1 MADTIAI
8 AIATATAEAAP
19 SDILNEALAVERSGD
34 VEAARQTMRMLRQRV
49 PFWDEVPLRLA
60 ESYRRERDVAAAH
73 REYEATLDLN
83 PRRPEALIGLGTVLL
98 VRGDAAGAQ
107 SLFLRCCGVAPDR
120 VEAWDALGA
129 TLLLS
134 GDHGAAESAFAEA
147 QRLDPENIDVAIR
160 RVDASIAAGS
170 DEGERAR
177 IEIACANDPANPALL
192 TAHAMLLERAGDRS
206 AAIELIDAATVLA
219 PDHPKPQALLAQM
232 LIRANRMAE
241 AAGAL
246 ELAIALSPDDIALRN
261 NRAAVLVRQQR
272 HREAR
277 DELESL
283 IAEHGDQPG
292 LLCNLANALV
302 SLGCQDEGVAVA
314 RRAIAREPS
323 LHLSWRTLSNALP
336 YCDGIGGAELL
347 AANRRAGDLLVRRA
361 LPELTNTPDPE
372 RRLRVGLLSPT
383 LKTHPV
389 GWLTIAGFESLDP
402 AKFEL
407 HCFGAMFPDDVIHR
421 RFRAI
426 ATGWHV
432 LDRSAPD
439 QIAERIREL
448 GIDIMIDLG
457 GYGDQGMITLCA
469 NRLAPVQVKWV
480 GSQNH
485 SSGLAEMDWFV
496 TDRWE
501 TPDHLARF
509 YSERL
514 MTMPDGYVVY
524 SPPTYAPDVTD
535 LPAPRNGYVTFGC
548 FNNLAKINRGTIAG
562 WSSVLA
568 AIPGSRLV
576 IKCHQMADADT
587 RERLRTDFA
596 AHGIAADRIELRAGS
611 PHRDLLAQYGDI
623 DIVLDPFPYAGGL
636 TTCEALWMGVPVLTL
651 PGETFASRHSAS
663 HLSNIGLA
671 DWVAADLDDYR
682 AIACRWAG
690 DLPGLAELRRG
701 LRPRM
706 KASPLCDAPRFG
718 RHLGAA
724 LRSAWHHWC
733 EAQA

>member
-1 MADTIAI
+1 MLDAI
-8 AIATATAEAAP
+8 ARPPAAEAAP
-19 SDILNEALAVERSGD
+19 SEALNEALALERAGE
-34 VEAARQTMRMLRQRV
+34 VAEARQAMQALRAQV

-60 ESYRRERDVAAAH
+60 ESFRRERDFAAAQP
-73 REYEATLDLN
+73 EYEAALALN

-98 VRGDAAGAQ
+98 SRGDAMGAQ

-134 GDHGAAESAFAEA
+134 GDAGAAESAFAEA

-160 RVDASIAAGS
+160 RVDAAIAAGAE
-170 DEGERAR
+170 EGERAR
-177 IEIACANDPANPALL
+177 IEISAEHDPANPALL
-192 TAHAMLLERAGDRS
+192 TAQAILTERAGDRS
-206 AAIELIDAATVLA
+206 IALELLDAATALA
-219 PDHPKPQALLAQM
+219 PEHPKPQALLAQM
-232 LIRANRMAE
+232 LIRANRMPE
-241 AAGAL
+241 ALRAL
-246 ELAIALSPDDIALRN
+246 EQAIALAPDDIALRN
-261 NRAAVLVRQQR
+261 NRAAALVRQQR

-277 DELESL
+277 DELEAL
-283 IAEHGDQPG
+283 ITEHGDQPG

-302 SLGCQDEGVAVA
+302 SLGCQDEGVAVS
-314 RRAIAREPS
+314 RRAITREPTQA
-323 LHLSWRTLSNALP
+323 LSWRTLSNALP

-347 AANRRAGDLLVRRA
+347 ATNRRASELLARRA
-361 LPELTNTPDPE
+361 LPPLANTPEPG
-372 RRLRVGLLSPT
+372 RRLRIGLLSPT

-389 GWLTIAGFESLDP
+389 GWFTIAGFEALDP
-402 AKFEL
+402 THFEI

-432 LDRSAPD
+432 LDRSAPNE
-439 QIAERIREL
+439 IAERIRDL

-457 GYGDQGMITLCA
+457 GYGDQGMLPLCA
-469 NRLAPVQVKWV
+469 HRLAPVQVKWV

-485 SSGLAEMDWFV
+485 STGLAEMDWFI

-514 MTMPDGYVVY
+514 MILPDGYVVY
-524 SPPTYAPDVTD
+524 SPPTYAPDVVE
-535 LPAPRNGYVTFGC
+535 LPALRNGHVTFGC

-562 WSSVLA
+562 WSSALA
-568 AIPGSRLV
+568 AVPGSRMV

-587 RERLRTDFA
+587 RARLRGDFA
-596 AHGIAADRIELRAGS
+596 AHGIEADRIELRAGS

-663 HLSNIGLA
+663 HLSNVGLS
-671 DWVAADLDDYR
+671 DWLATGLDDYR
-682 AIACRWAG
+682 AIAQRWA
-690 DLPGLAELRRG
+690 DDVPALAELRRG

-718 RHLGAA
+718 RNLGAA
-724 LRSAWHHWC
+724 LRDAWHRWC
-733 EAQA
+733 ADLD